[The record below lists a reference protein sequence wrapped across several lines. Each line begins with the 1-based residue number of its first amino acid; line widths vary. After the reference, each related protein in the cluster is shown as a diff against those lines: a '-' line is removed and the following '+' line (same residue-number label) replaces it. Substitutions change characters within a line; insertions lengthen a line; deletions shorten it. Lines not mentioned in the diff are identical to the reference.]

1 MNRLIILICMMLIP
15 LHINAISINEI
26 RTNPNQFKLVFSDE
40 TREAYVDNSTISV
53 IRYNPPYYAINAT
66 IYTVW
71 YDKNIIAE
79 SNQTSFYNYE
89 RSIEKLSV
97 KYKNVKEVA
106 KEVANDTGVRW
117 KANTLIPYDFNGNML
132 SSEPLLH
139 QFDNS
144 VAGKAVL
151 FSPSYQ
157 VAMYIFYKSY
167 HMYFNYPR

>member
-1 MNRLIILICMMLIP
+1 MNKLIILICMMLIP
-15 LHINAISINEI
+15 LHINAISMNEI
-26 RTNPNQFKLVFSDE
+26 RNNPNQFKLVFSDE

-89 RSIEKLSV
+89 RSIEKLSI

-117 KANTLIPYDFNGNML
+117 KANTL